1 MHKPEEWHTWYKWLE
16 TKTSTPV
23 VNTHL
28 GQMEDMTAYLPKIY
42 TNNTNGTDA
51 TKLSADSRNVTGII
65 DSAISLTN
73 GNDTPK

>member
-1 MHKPEEWHTWYKWLE
+1 
-16 TKTSTPV
+16 
-23 VNTHL
+23 
-28 GQMEDMTAYLPKIY
+28 MEDMTAYLPKIY